1 MAMGSDTG
9 GSIRIPA
16 SFCGVVGLKPT
27 YGRVSRYGALPL
39 GYTLDHMGP
48 LTRSVRD
55 AGAILNILAG
65 SDPRDP
71 TSSRR
76 PVENYVPELHPSLRG
91 LRIGMPENFYFDRL
105 DPEVDAA
112 VRAAFRSAESSG
124 AEVVPVRVPDIT
136 AINTVAR
143 VILLAEAAAVME
155 PHLEKRDQ
163 FGADVLALFD
173 QGRLIPATDYV
184 NAQRLRLAMQ
194 RDFEASWSRVDC
206 LFTAATPTT
215 APRIGETSVAL
226 GGASEDVRLATTRLV
241 RGINLLG
248 LPAISI
254 PCGSDQRGLPIGLQ
268 IISKPFAE
276 ALILKVAQTLL
287 PGEVPLSAVGQAPGP
302 ARGSQPRPF

>member
-1 MAMGSDTG
+1 M
-9 GSIRIPA
+9 
-16 SFCGVVGLKPT
+16 
-27 YGRVSRYGALPL
+27 
-39 GYTLDHMGP
+39 
-48 LTRSVRD
+48 
-55 AGAILNILAG
+55 
-65 SDPRDP
+65 
-71 TSSRR
+71 
-76 PVENYVPELHPSLRG
+76 PELQPSLRG

-173 QGRLIPATDYV
+173 QGRLIPATDYI

-194 RDFEASWSRVDC
+194 HDFEALWSRVDC

-215 APRIGETSVAL
+215 APRIGETSVAV

-276 ALILKVAQTLL
+276 ALMLRVAQALL
-287 PGEVPLSAVGQAPGP
+287 PGEVPLSAVGQAPGLRGALSP
-302 ARGSQPRPF
+302 ARFER